1 MDNNNNEPLQNET
14 VNNQSVQ
21 PEQSVQP
28 QQSAQP
34 EQMVQQVQPEQT
46 GYSQPMQQ
54 GQTGYYGQ
62 PMQPEQTGYYGQP
75 MQPGQTGYGQ
85 PMQPGQTGYGQPMQQ
100 GQTGYYGQPMQQGQ
114 MGYGQPMQQGQM
126 GYGQPM
132 QPGQM
137 GYGQP
142 MQPGQMGYGQPN
154 MYNQAPKPPKPPRK
168 PLSKKAKTGIIA
180 GSIGAVVLIVFF
192 AVILPIIL
200 KAKLQGEYTYT
211 DSWDDEYRAIFTNG
225 TYVIYDYDD
234 EIYEA
239 GTYTIKDDKVT
250 LVDIEGDDTKATFDA
265 KKNKIRISGENFEIN
280 DKKAK
285 VGFALSDTYLDTL
298 EQNVENAVAKLVKD
312 EDLLEIASWNYY
324 YLNDDDL
331 KDPED
336 DFVEAFANELNY
348 STDKALS
355 TMVEAGYIAFDI
367 DAYSDGTYNV
377 EVSVY

>member
-1 MDNNNNEPLQNET
+1 MDNNNNQPLQNET
-14 VNNQSVQ
+14 VNNQ
-21 PEQSVQP
+21 PVQP
-28 QQSAQP
+28 QQPEQPEMSGYAQP
-34 EQMVQQVQPEQT
+34 MQPGQT
-46 GYSQPMQQ
+46 GYAQPMQQGQTDYYGQPVQPSQTGYGQPVQPSQTGYGQPVQPGQTGYGQSMPQ

-62 PMQPEQTGYYGQP
+62 PMQQ
-75 MQPGQTGYGQ
+75 
-85 PMQPGQTGYGQPMQQ
+85 GQTGYGQPMQQ
-100 GQTGYYGQPMQQGQ
+100 GQTGYYGQPMQPGQ

-126 GYGQPM
+126 GYGQP
-132 QPGQM
+132 
-137 GYGQP
+137 
-142 MQPGQMGYGQPN
+142 N
-154 MYNQAPKPPKPPRK
+154 MYNQAPKPPKPPKPPRK

-192 AVILPIIL
+192 AVILPILL

-211 DSWDDEYRAIFTNG
+211 DSWDDEYRAIFTDG
-225 TYVIYDYDD
+225 TYAIYDYDD

-239 GTYTIKDDKVT
+239 GIYTIKDDKVT
-250 LVDIEGDDTKATFDA
+250 LLDIEGDDTKATFDA
-265 KKNKIRISGENFEIN
+265 KKNKICISGQDFEIN

-285 VGFALSDTYLDTL
+285 VGFKLTETYLDTL

-312 EDLLEIASWNYY
+312 EDLLEIASWSYY
-324 YLNDDDL
+324 YLSDDDL
-331 KDPED
+331 KDPDD

-367 DAYSDGTYNV
+367 DVYSDGTYEA

>member
-1 MDNNNNEPLQNET
+1 MDNNNNQPLQNET
-14 VNNQSVQ
+14 ENNQ
-21 PEQSVQP
+21 PIQP
-28 QQSAQP
+28 QQPAQP
-34 EQMVQQVQPEQT
+34 EMSGYAQPMQPGQT
-46 GYSQPMQQ
+46 GYAQPMQPGQTGYAQPMQQ
-54 GQTGYYGQ
+54 GQTDYYGQ
-62 PMQPEQTGYYGQP
+62 PVQPGQTGYGQP
-75 MQPGQTGYGQ
+75 VQPGQTGYGQ
-85 PMQPGQTGYGQPMQQ
+85 PMQQGQTGYYGQPMQQ

-132 QPGQM
+132 QQ
-137 GYGQP
+137 
-142 MQPGQMGYGQPN
+142 GQMGYGQPN

-192 AVILPIIL
+192 AVILPILL

-211 DSWDDEYRAIFTNG
+211 DSWDDEYRAIFTDG

-250 LVDIEGDDTKATFDA
+250 LLDIEGDDTKATFDS
-265 KKNKIRISGENFEIN
+265 KKNKICISGENFEIN

-285 VGFALSDTYLDTL
+285 VGFKLTETYLDTL

>member
-1 MDNNNNEPLQNET
+1 MDNNNNQPLQNET
-14 VNNQSVQ
+14 VNNQPVQ
-21 PEQSVQP
+21 PAQPVQP
-28 QQSAQP
+28 QQSEQPAQP
-34 EQMVQQVQPEQT
+34 EMS
-46 GYSQPMQQ
+46 GYA
-54 GQTGYYGQ
+54 
-62 PMQPEQTGYYGQP
+62 QP
-75 MQPGQTGYGQ
+75 MQPGQTGYAQPMQQGQTDYYGQ
-85 PMQPGQTGYGQPMQQ
+85 PVQPSQTGYGQPVQPGQTGYGQPMQQ
-100 GQTGYYGQPMQQGQ
+100 GQTGYYGQPMQQEQ
-114 MGYGQPMQQGQM
+114 MGYGQPMQQGQT
-126 GYGQPM
+126 GYYGQPM

-142 MQPGQMGYGQPN
+142 MQQGQMGYGQPN

-192 AVILPIIL
+192 AIILPILL

-211 DSWDDEYRAIFTNG
+211 DSWDDEYRAIFTDG
-225 TYVIYDYDD
+225 TYVIYNYD

-239 GTYTIKDDKVT
+239 GIYTIKDDKVT
-250 LVDIEGDDTKATFDA
+250 LLDIEGDDTKATFDA
-265 KKNKIRISGENFEIN
+265 KKNKICISGQDFEIN

-285 VGFALSDTYLDTL
+285 VGFKLTETYLDTL

-312 EDLLEIASWNYY
+312 EDLLEIASWSYY
-324 YLNDDDL
+324 YLSDDDL

-367 DAYSDGTYNV
+367 DVYSDGTYEA

>member
-1 MDNNNNEPLQNET
+1 MDNNNNEPLQNEA
-14 VNNQSVQ
+14 VNNQPVQ
-21 PEQSVQP
+21 PEQP
-28 QQSAQP
+28 QQP
-34 EQMVQQVQPEQT
+34 EQPAQPGMSGYAQPMQPEQT
-46 GYSQPMQQ
+46 GYAQPMQQ
-54 GQTGYYGQ
+54 GQTGY
-62 PMQPEQTGYYGQP
+62 
-75 MQPGQTGYGQ
+75 
-85 PMQPGQTGYGQPMQQ
+85 YGQPMQQ

-324 YLNDDDL
+324 YYLNDDDL

>member
-1 MDNNNNEPLQNET
+1 MDNNNNQPLQNET
-14 VNNQSVQ
+14 VNNQ
-21 PEQSVQP
+21 PVQP
-28 QQSAQP
+28 QQPAQP
-34 EQMVQQVQPEQT
+34 EMSGYTQPMQSGQT
-46 GYSQPMQQ
+46 GYGQPMQQ

-62 PMQPEQTGYYGQP
+62 PMQQGQTGYYGQP
-75 MQPGQTGYGQ
+75 MQQ
-85 PMQPGQTGYGQPMQQ
+85 GQTGYGQPMQQ
-100 GQTGYYGQPMQQGQ
+100 GQTGYGQPMQQGQTGYGQPMQQGQ

-132 QPGQM
+132 QQ
-137 GYGQP
+137 
-142 MQPGQMGYGQPN
+142 GQMGYGQPN

-192 AVILPIIL
+192 AVILPIVL

-211 DSWDDEYRAIFTNG
+211 DSWDDEYRAIFTDG

-250 LVDIEGDDTKATFDA
+250 LLDIEGDDTKATFDS
-265 KKNKIRISGENFEIN
+265 KKNKICISGEDFEIN

-285 VGFALSDTYLDTL
+285 VGFKLTETYLDTL

>member
-1 MDNNNNEPLQNET
+1 MDNNNNQPLQNET
-14 VNNQSVQ
+14 VNNQPVQ
-21 PEQSVQP
+21 P
-28 QQSAQP
+28 AQP
-34 EQMVQQVQPEQT
+34 EMSGYAQPMQPGQT
-46 GYSQPMQQ
+46 GYAQPMQQGQTDYYGQPVQPSQTGYGQPVQPGQTGYYGQSMPQ

-62 PMQPEQTGYYGQP
+62 PMQQ
-75 MQPGQTGYGQ
+75 
-85 PMQPGQTGYGQPMQQ
+85 GQTGYGQPMQQ
-100 GQTGYYGQPMQQGQ
+100 GQPGYYGQPMQQGQ
-114 MGYGQPMQQGQM
+114 MGYGQP
-126 GYGQPM
+126 
-132 QPGQM
+132 
-137 GYGQP
+137 
-142 MQPGQMGYGQPN
+142 N
-154 MYNQAPKPPKPPRK
+154 MYNQAPKSPKPPRK

-192 AVILPIIL
+192 AVILPILL

-211 DSWDDEYRAIFTNG
+211 DSWDDEYRAIFTDG

-239 GTYTIKDDKVT
+239 GIYTIKDDKVT
-250 LVDIEGDDTKATFDA
+250 LLDIEGDDTKATFDA
-265 KKNKIRISGENFEIN
+265 KKNKICISGQDFEIN

-285 VGFALSDTYLDTL
+285 VGFKLTETYLDTL

-312 EDLLEIASWNYY
+312 EDLLEIASWSYY
-324 YLNDDDL
+324 YLSDDDL
-331 KDPED
+331 KDPDD

-367 DAYSDGTYNV
+367 DVYSDGTYEA

>member
-1 MDNNNNEPLQNET
+1 MDNNNNQPLQNET
-14 VNNQSVQ
+14 VNNQPVQ
-21 PEQSVQP
+21 PAQPVQP
-28 QQSAQP
+28 QQPEQPAQP
-34 EQMVQQVQPEQT
+34 EMS
-46 GYSQPMQQ
+46 GYA
-54 GQTGYYGQ
+54 
-62 PMQPEQTGYYGQP
+62 QP
-75 MQPGQTGYGQ
+75 MQPGQTGYAQPMQQGQTDYYGQ
-85 PMQPGQTGYGQPMQQ
+85 PVQPGQTGYGQPVQPGQTGYGQSMQQ

-114 MGYGQPMQQGQM
+114 TGYGQPMQQGQT
-126 GYGQPM
+126 GYYGQPM

-192 AVILPIIL
+192 AVILPILL

-211 DSWDDEYRAIFTNG
+211 DSWDDEYRAIFTDG

-239 GTYTIKDDKVT
+239 GIYTIKDDKVT
-250 LVDIEGDDTKATFDA
+250 LLDIEGDDTKATFDA
-265 KKNKIRISGENFEIN
+265 KKNKICISGQDFEIN

-285 VGFALSDTYLDTL
+285 VGFKLTETYLDTL

-312 EDLLEIASWNYY
+312 EDLLEIASWSYY
-324 YLNDDDL
+324 YLSDDDL

-367 DAYSDGTYNV
+367 DVYSDGTYEA

>member
-1 MDNNNNEPLQNET
+1 MDNNNNQPLQNQT

-21 PEQSVQP
+21 PAQPIQP
-28 QQSAQP
+28 QQPEQPTQPEMSGYAQP
-34 EQMVQQVQPEQT
+34 MQLGQT
-46 GYSQPMQQ
+46 GYAQPMQQGQTGYAQPMQQGQTDYYGQPVQPGQTGYGQSMQQ

-62 PMQPEQTGYYGQP
+62 SMQQ
-75 MQPGQTGYGQ
+75 GQTGY
-85 PMQPGQTGYGQPMQQ
+85 YGQPMQQ
-100 GQTGYYGQPMQQGQ
+100 GQTGYYGQPMQQ
-114 MGYGQPMQQGQM
+114 
-126 GYGQPM
+126 
-132 QPGQM
+132 
-137 GYGQP
+137 
-142 MQPGQMGYGQPN
+142 GQMGYGQPN

-192 AVILPIIL
+192 AVILPILL
-200 KAKLQGEYTYT
+200 KAKLQGEFTYT
-211 DSWDDEYRAIFTNG
+211 DSWDDEYRAIFTDG

-250 LVDIEGDDTKATFDA
+250 LLDIEGDDTKATFDA
-265 KKNKIRISGENFEIN
+265 KKNKICISGQDFEIN

-285 VGFALSDTYLDTL
+285 VGFKLTETYLDTL

-312 EDLLEIASWNYY
+312 EDLLEIASWSYY
-324 YLNDDDL
+324 YLSDDDL
-331 KDPED
+331 KDPDD

-367 DAYSDGTYNV
+367 DVYSDGTYEA

>member
-1 MDNNNNEPLQNET
+1 MDNNNNQPLQNET
-14 VNNQSVQ
+14 VNNQPVQ
-21 PEQSVQP
+21 PAQPVQP
-28 QQSAQP
+28 QQPAQP
-34 EQMVQQVQPEQT
+34 EMSGYAQPMQPGQT
-46 GYSQPMQQ
+46 GYAQPMQQ
-54 GQTGYYGQ
+54 GQTDYYGQ
-62 PMQPEQTGYYGQP
+62 PV
-75 MQPGQTGYGQ
+75 QPGQTGYGQ
-85 PMQPGQTGYGQPMQQ
+85 PMPQ

-114 MGYGQPMQQGQM
+114 TGYGQPMQQG
-126 GYGQPM
+126 

-142 MQPGQMGYGQPN
+142 MQQGQMGYGQPN

-192 AVILPIIL
+192 AVILPILL

-211 DSWDDEYRAIFTNG
+211 DSWDDEYRAIFTDG
-225 TYVIYDYDD
+225 TYAIYDYDD

-239 GTYTIKDDKVT
+239 GIYTIKDDKVT
-250 LVDIEGDDTKATFDA
+250 LLDIEGDDTKATFDA
-265 KKNKIRISGENFEIN
+265 KKNKICISGQDFEIN

-285 VGFALSDTYLDTL
+285 VGFKLTETYLDTL

-312 EDLLEIASWNYY
+312 EDLLEIASWSYY
-324 YLNDDDL
+324 YLSDDDL
-331 KDPED
+331 KDPDD

-367 DAYSDGTYNV
+367 DVYSDGTYEA

>member
-14 VNNQSVQ
+14 VNNQPAQ
-21 PEQSVQP
+21 PAQPVQP
-28 QQSAQP
+28 QQPEQPAQP
-34 EQMVQQVQPEQT
+34 EMS
-46 GYSQPMQQ
+46 GYAQPMQP
-54 GQTGYYGQ
+54 GQTGYAQ
-62 PMQPEQTGYYGQP
+62 PMQPGQTGYAQP

-85 PMQPGQTGYGQPMQQ
+85 PVQPGQTGYGQPVQPGQTGYGQPMQQ

-114 MGYGQPMQQGQM
+114 TGYGQPMQQ
-126 GYGQPM
+126 
-132 QPGQM
+132 
-137 GYGQP
+137 
-142 MQPGQMGYGQPN
+142 GQMGYGQPN

-192 AVILPIIL
+192 AVILPILL

-211 DSWDDEYRAIFTNG
+211 DSWDDEYRAIFTDG

-250 LVDIEGDDTKATFDA
+250 LLDIEGDDTKATFDS
-265 KKNKIRISGENFEIN
+265 KKNKIRISGEDFEIN

-285 VGFALSDTYLDTL
+285 VGFKLTETYLDTL

-312 EDLLEIASWNYY
+312 EDLLEIASWSYY
-324 YLNDDDL
+324 YLSDDDL